1 MTLLRVETLAVELLR
16 DGARYPLVKDASL
29 EVAPGETLAVVGESG
44 SGKSLTALAVMGLLA
59 PELSIARG
67 RVIFD
72 GQDLGRLSPEQLR
85 EIRGRDMAMVFQE
98 PMTSLNPV
106 LSIGRQLTEG
116 MRLKLGLSRREARER
131 AASLLAEVGIADPE
145 RRLSQFPHQF
155 SGGMRQRV
163 MIAMAL
169 ACQPKLILAD
179 EPTTALDVTIQA
191 QILALTA
198 RLCREHGVGLVLI
211 THNLGIVA
219 RYADRVSVMYAG
231 HVVEEAS
238 AADLYARP
246 AHPYTRGLLDSVP
259 RLDTER
265 RTALKPIPGAPP
277 DPMRPV
283 TGCPFHPRCAHAGE
297 ICRTTMPPPVRAE
310 SRMVACHA
318 PLEAVSKTMAV
329 AS

>member
-116 MRLKLGLSRREARER
+116 MRLKLGLSRREAREL

-310 SRMVACHA
+310 SRIVACHA